1 MELLC
6 LVQDYEEM
14 VLLSTL
20 HVTNFKLDSTFYY
33 IIFFI
38 FRLRFIILK
47 QHQITTQNYIL
58 SSKGFL
64 TTELK

>member
-38 FRLRFIILK
+38 FRLRFITLK
-47 QHQITTQNYIL
+47 QDT
-58 SSKGFL
+58 K
-64 TTELK
+64 